1 MVVTPCAVIGKI
13 PSLVTVT
20 IPEQLS
26 VAVGTITSA
35 SNTASWTTMPI
46 IGWGSKIIKDPTL
59 PGTVWAM
66 TDSEIQ
72 RTNGV
77 DVLSIGAGNFPGS
90 ASSLTGLVVEQD
102 GTMWTGTW
110 TQFTSAG
117 STLIKYN
124 PETMQSTVWSHDEGW
139 PFPGEHVRPL
149 TVTPDGRIWMQYDSE
164 FPSTVAGIFAYDGVN
179 IDIYPSAPG
188 GFPDWNVLPN
198 STIQDVEVKII
209 DGGYELWLSCLGR
222 GIAVLTVLN
231 NGLSTNDLSPETNIA
246 VLSAH
251 PNPASEKVQITF
263 NNKVAGLTNVSVYDL
278 MGRKVTELMNSNC
291 DKGVQTLHWNFAS
304 PAIQNVVYLVS
315 IVNAITQKSIKVV
328 VK

>member
-1 MVVTPCAVIGKI
+1 M
-13 PSLVTVT
+13 
-20 IPEQLS
+20 E
-26 VAVGTITSA
+26 
-35 SNTASWTTMPI
+35 
-46 IGWGSKIIKDPTL
+46 
-59 PGTVWAM
+59 
-66 TDSEIQ
+66 
-72 RTNGV
+72 
-77 DVLSIGAGNFPGS
+77 
-90 ASSLTGLVVEQD
+90 
-102 GTMWTGTW
+102 
-110 TQFTSAG
+110 
-117 STLIKYN
+117 
-124 PETMQSTVWSHDEGW
+124 
-139 PFPGEHVRPL
+139 
-149 TVTPDGRIWMQYDSE
+149 YDSE

-278 MGRKVTELMNSNC
+278 MGRKVTELMNSKCN
-291 DKGVQTLHWNFAS
+291 KGVQTLHCCMG
-304 PAIQNVVYLVS
+304 
-315 IVNAITQKSIKVV
+315 
-328 VK
+328 